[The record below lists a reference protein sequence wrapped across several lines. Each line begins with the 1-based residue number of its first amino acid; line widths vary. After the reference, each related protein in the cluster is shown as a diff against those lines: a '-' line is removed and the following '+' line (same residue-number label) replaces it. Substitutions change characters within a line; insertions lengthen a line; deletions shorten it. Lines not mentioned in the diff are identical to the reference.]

1 MANEIDLNNL
11 SAENIDGKPVLCRL
25 CGAMLEYNGLGEYVC
40 PDCGHVEY
48 DNYGLVRAYL
58 EKFPGSNV
66 VQIERATGIPRNKIN
81 KLISDGRFN
90 VSEGILKPDEIEEK
104 IQKKGVYVN
113 SNNTEASRMWS
124 KDIRS

>member
-1 MANEIDLNNL
+1 MANDIDLNNL
-11 SAENIDGKPVLCRL
+11 SAENIDGKPVVCRL
-25 CGAMLEYNGLGEYVC
+25 CGAMLEYSGLGEYVC

-66 VQIERATGIPRNKIN
+66 VQIERATGVPRSKIN

-90 VSEGILKPDEIEEK
+90 VSGGILKPEEIEEK

-113 SNNTEASRMWS
+113 NSVEASRMWS
-124 KDIRS
+124 KDIRQ